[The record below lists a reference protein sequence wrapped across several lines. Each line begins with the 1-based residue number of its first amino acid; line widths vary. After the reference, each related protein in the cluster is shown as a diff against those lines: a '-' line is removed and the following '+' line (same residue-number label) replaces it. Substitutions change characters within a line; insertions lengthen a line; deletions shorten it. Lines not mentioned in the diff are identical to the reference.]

1 MKNMRY
7 CDTVGRC
14 ERFKNFKTLKNTD
27 IMRKILTVND
37 MKKIAR
43 RKVPRMFFDYCE
55 SGSWTES
62 TKRVNESDFDRA
74 RFKQKIL
81 VDMTNRNVA
90 TKIIGENSS
99 MPLVLAPT
107 GFCGMQHANGEIL
120 AAKAAEKAGV
130 PFCLS
135 TMSICS
141 MEQVAKEVSSPFW
154 FQLYMMKDRYVLV
167 ETHNTTHL
175 HTYIL

>member
-1 MKNMRY
+1 MFYK
-7 CDTVGRC
+7 
-14 ERFKNFKTLKNTD
+14 
-27 IMRKILTVND
+27 MRKILNVND

-62 TKRVNESDFDRA
+62 TKRVNESDFSRA

-90 TKIIGENSS
+90 TEIIGEKAS

-107 GFCGMQHANGEIL
+107 GFCGMQHANGEIE
-120 AAKAAEKAGV
+120 AAKAAEEAGV

-175 HTYIL
+175 HTYIF

>member
-1 MKNMRY
+1 
-7 CDTVGRC
+7 
-14 ERFKNFKTLKNTD
+14 
-27 IMRKILTVND
+27 MRKILTVND

-62 TKRVNESDFDRA
+62 TKRVNESDFSRA

-90 TKIIGENSS
+90 TEIIGEKAS

-107 GFCGMQHANGEIL
+107 GFCGMQHANGEIE
-120 AAKAAEKAGV
+120 AAKAAEEAGV

-154 FQLYMMKDRYVLV
+154 FQLYMMKDRYVVLGC
-167 ETHNTTHL
+167 
-175 HTYIL
+175 